1 MSSISVRPRSVID
14 SRLLLIDRNSVLAVL
29 FAQQDAHAFGAAGG
43 KVATDEV
50 GPHRKLAVSAIHE
63 HSQLHRARAADVAEG
78 VEGGADGSSGVE
90 DVVDED
96 DDLPVEVGHVG
107 SFDRAGGLAGEVV
120 AV

>member
-63 HSQLHRARAADVAEG
+63 HSQLHRARAAAVPAA
-78 VEGGADGSSGVE
+78 VQGGADGSAGVE
-90 DVVDED
+90 EVVDVD
-96 DDLPVEVGHVG
+96 THLPVQVGHV
-107 SFDRAGGLAGEVV
+107 
-120 AV
+120 